1 MNGLRETKKAATKE
15 LIAECAVRIAL
26 VDGIDKL
33 TVARVTAA
41 ADVSPRTFHNYFP
54 SRDSALRWYLESHL
68 TVLKKKLIEHIK
80 QEESIINA
88 VEAIVIEGLE
98 EDLNSPS
105 SLLSLYHLGQIL
117 ETIDYGTTTKVW
129 STVLADGLNQLTPLT
144 DLSEFECYTI
154 LSIAAEAG
162 LKATGYQYPNLSKRA
177 IIKNVRWTFSLLR
190 NGIYPTYGLTDD

>member
-68 TVLKKKLIEHIK
+68 TALKKKLIEHIK

-88 VEAIVIEGLE
+88 VEAIVLEGLE

-129 STVLADGLNQLTPLT
+129 STVLAD
-144 DLSEFECYTI
+144 LSEFECYTI

-177 IIKNVRWTFSLLR
+177 VIKNVRWTFDLLR
-190 NGIYPTYGLTDD
+190 NGVNPTYGLSHP